1 MKRKIERQMVFI
13 ETYSDD
19 IIQKGNSY
27 FGKLL
32 FFFLIVKGKIT
43 FKPCSLN
50 E

>member
-1 MKRKIERQMVFI
+1 MKRKIERLMLFI
-13 ETYSDD
+13 ESYSDD

-27 FGKLL
+27 FGKPLI
-32 FFFLIVKGKIT
+32 FFLIVNGKIT